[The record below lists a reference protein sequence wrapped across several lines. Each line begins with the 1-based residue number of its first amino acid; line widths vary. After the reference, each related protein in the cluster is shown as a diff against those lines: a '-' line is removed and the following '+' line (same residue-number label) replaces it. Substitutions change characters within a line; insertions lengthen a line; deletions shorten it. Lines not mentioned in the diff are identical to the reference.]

1 MPPSRHHSGVNYE
14 TRRGDLTSVAD
25 APKWIL
31 AAGGK
36 DASDRRMSS
45 QDERTGLRLGK
56 RTKAALANNVLPQP
70 TGQESHREVAVGI
83 ARNLF
88 EAGSPP
94 ELVEATMVRMLEN
107 PESSLDA
114 ARPWKQEDARQIA
127 TSVTRRPAP
136 DQESISERA
145 AVPARREILGIEDAR
160 RTAEEEI
167 DWIIPGILAVG
178 EKGLI
183 AGAPKSRKTW
193 VMLHLARC
201 VACAEPVFGQE
212 EWRPAAARGV
222 LIIQEEGSRQH
233 WARRVSTT
241 FDGHERPP
249 VHYAHRPGIS
259 LRTDADVD
267 WIIKEGIEREVG
279 LIFLDPLQRVS
290 DGANEN
296 DAGETGPIWDNIH
309 RIASE
314 TGAAVIVLHH
324 TNKSGSELGQDA
336 IRGSTRVA
344 GEVDFWMIQRA
355 TEEGGIEMRINGR
368 DLDLEGGTDHLF
380 IETKAHPHEMRLLKI
395 TMGPRKKDDSLS
407 ALALEVLKSTDDWMT
422 TAEVIDA
429 VKPRRE
435 KAPTKE
441 GVKNALEKLVSEGLV
456 EKSKSG
462 PRGALSWR
470 LTQ

>member
-1 MPPSRHHSGVNYE
+1 
-14 TRRGDLTSVAD
+14 
-25 APKWIL
+25 
-31 AAGGK
+31 
-36 DASDRRMSS
+36 
-45 QDERTGLRLGK
+45 
-56 RTKAALANNVLPQP
+56 
-70 TGQESHREVAVGI
+70 
-83 ARNLF
+83 
-88 EAGSPP
+88 
-94 ELVEATMVRMLEN
+94 
-107 PESSLDA
+107 
-114 ARPWKQEDARQIA
+114 
-127 TSVTRRPAP
+127 
-136 DQESISERA
+136 
-145 AVPARREILGIEDAR
+145 
-160 RTAEEEI
+160 
-167 DWIIPGILAVG
+167 
-178 EKGLI
+178 
-183 AGAPKSRKTW
+183 
-193 VMLHLARC
+193 
-201 VACAEPVFGQE
+201 
-212 EWRPAAARGV
+212 
-222 LIIQEEGSRQH
+222 
-233 WARRVSTT
+233 
-241 FDGHERPP
+241 
-249 VHYAHRPGIS
+249 